1 MNPGDPTIPPKVCS
15 GFEVTVALRNPEQ
28 PRFTALVSAGTA
40 GESESLGSGDASI
53 PATAQY
59 VVDYDANSCPNSIGF
74 RFITPASVSEA
85 DRPLV
90 IPAPDA
96 VYRANYPVPAAP

>member
-1 MNPGDPTIPPKVCS
+1 VA
-15 GFEVTVALRNPEQ
+15 VALKNPEQ
-28 PRFTALVSAGTA
+28 PNFTSLVSAGTA
-40 GESESLGSGDASI
+40 GESDSLGSGDAAI

-59 VVDYDANSCPNSIGF
+59 VVDYDATSCPNSIGF

-85 DRPLV
+85 DKPLV
-90 IPAPDA
+90 IPAPGA